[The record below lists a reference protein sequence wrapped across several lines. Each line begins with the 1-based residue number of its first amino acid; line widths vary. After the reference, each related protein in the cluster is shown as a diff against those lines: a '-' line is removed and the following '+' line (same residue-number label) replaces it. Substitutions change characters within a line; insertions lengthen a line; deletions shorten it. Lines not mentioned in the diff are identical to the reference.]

1 MNDLSGF
8 KVEQEQ
14 YQENDEESQYMGSFN
29 HSLVQAQLSAL
40 LLFQESRFSVFIE
53 LSLDASKIDLS
64 QFDLKAKEELKPDIC
79 LYPRTEKNTKIKKRD
94 IIKMS
99 DMPLL
104 AIEVVSPRQSVDEI
118 IAKFEAYFTLGIKSC
133 WLIIPTLEAV
143 DVYSQFEQHKIFEMN
158 DTEVIDENLDI
169 RLPIQKIFDW

>member
-1 MNDLSGF
+1 MNGLNEF
-8 KVEQEQ
+8 EVEYEQ
-14 YQENDEESQYMGSFN
+14 NQENEESQDMGSYN

-40 LLFQESRFSVFIE
+40 LLSQESRFSVFIE
-53 LSLDASKIDLS
+53 LSLDSGNIDLS
-64 QFDLKAKEELKPDIC
+64 QFDIKAKEELKPDIC
-79 LYPRTEKNTKIKKRD
+79 LYSRSEKNAKVKKRD

-104 AIEVVSPRQSVDEI
+104 AIEVVSPRQSVDKI

-143 DVYSQFEQHKIFEMN
+143 DVYSQFEQHKIFEIN
-158 DTEVIDENLDI
+158 DTEVIDEKLNI
-169 RLPIQKIFDW
+169 RLPIQKIFEW